1 MRTAAGLLALC
12 ALLSSATA
20 IGQTGNGDA
29 DAGSNWYR
37 VELII
42 FANRDPDAA
51 LSERWPLLPD
61 LSYPATW
68 QRLSSE
74 DAFVPG
80 DRDYQLLRVE
90 DTVPAEAFDLAWDRS
105 IEELEREHQRSLVY
119 RQAEI
124 QLESL
129 YDLNVPRARVRLD
142 SEFQEFTS
150 QRRRIDR
157 SATLDVLFHETWLEP
172 VRNQQEAQAL
182 LIDTAVAS
190 GDYPE
195 LQGSVL
201 LYVGRY
207 LHIVTDLWINTDGAY
222 LGNNWVMP
230 RPPLTPVSGSSDSAV
245 LPFEVIVATDWL
257 AETGPIAEPGTETE
271 PESQTG
277 TWAEPF
283 AALPAERG
291 TEELADDP
299 ELDAAAQQLADLDID
314 AEQMDSAQEQQLQ
327 AFLDLPVYDYDFRHA
342 VHVQQRRRMRSGELH
357 YIDHPLLGIIVKV
370 SRHEFPALL
379 EEATE
384 LNPALAGNR

>member
-1 MRTAAGLLALC
+1 MRKAAGFLALS
-12 ALLSSATA
+12 ALLCTATA

-29 DAGSNWYR
+29 DAGRNWYR

-42 FANRDPDAA
+42 FANRDPEAA
-51 LSERWPLLPD
+51 LSERWPLLPE

-90 DTVPAEAFDLAWDRS
+90 DTVPADPFDLAWDRS

-119 RQAEI
+119 RQVEI

-129 YDLNVPRARVRLD
+129 YDLEVPRARVRLD
-142 SEFQEFTS
+142 SQLQEFTS

-157 SATLDVLFHETWLEP
+157 SATLEVLFHETWLEP
-172 VRNQQEAQAL
+172 VRSQQEAQAL

-195 LQGSVL
+195 LQGSVV

-222 LGNNWVMP
+222 LDNSWVMP
-230 RPPLTPVSGSSDSAV
+230 RPPLPPVSDSGV
-245 LPFEVIVATDWL
+245 QPFEVVLATDWL
-257 AETGPIAEPGTETE
+257 AGPEPEAETQPAQTETWPGALAVLSAEPDFEAVADS
-271 PESQTG
+271 PEQDPA
-277 TWAEPF
+277 AE
-283 AALPAERG
+283 
-291 TEELADDP
+291 
-299 ELDAAAQQLADLDID
+299 QLADIDVGVDVD
-314 AEQMDSAQEQQLQ
+314 AEQVDSAQEQQLQ

-370 SRHEFPALL
+370 SRHEFPPMV
-379 EEATE
+379 EETTE